1 MMAPLRRTFLLFAAG
16 LLAAQGAEAK
26 NDFPF
31 ARQAW
36 PTSSFAENRGSRYHA
51 GVDLGTEMEQG
62 WPVLAPEEGW
72 AERVRV
78 SPFFYGKN
86 LLFRTKSGEYYLFAH
101 LSGFPEPISKRVFEA
116 MEKNRAATCDLQWN
130 KQERIRFSKGDT
142 IAFSGKTGIGN
153 PHLHVERRNSAQEAL
168 NPMEGWLAAPDT
180 IAPQFLEIALLKE
193 GRLESVRK
201 LGGSDSA
208 VVVVPEKNANLI
220 LKIVDYSRDP
230 RENPMS
236 VVELRL
242 HCGEKEGET
251 LFRRRYE
258 KLVFGKME
266 EVFQDLIWAREGEE
280 FGDWHALFSVPRE
293 GESPDG
299 DLNRCFAP
307 GAREAGAR
315 AVATDMLGISAT
327 LKLKLVRAG
336 ASAPGQAPAAAAEVK
351 PEPVPAAYADN
362 QPGPVFTF
370 LARPFLKQGDAGI
383 PLDETNAPEG
393 AVVRRIAAAGGEVS
407 LRAGEWSVVLPAA
420 ASRAEQVV
428 VALPSRDSTGAFLE
442 LHPKGLALRPG
453 EKIRLCAPLPA
464 AKAPEARPAK
474 GKKKGAGKKPEAA
487 PAPKAARGWGLF
499 WRSEGAREWNAFS
512 KIAPA
517 PDSLAADARPDSAHA
532 LFCADVDE
540 VRDVAVRR
548 DTIAPELDS
557 LRTDTLWLDGRA
569 EPALSVLVTEKGGA
583 GFGGARNFGTF
594 QRAAA
599 DGSPVWV
606 YGEYNLTDRRIR
618 FPLSR
623 LRSPEANV
631 VVRVSDD
638 FGNAVE
644 REFPLSAFRAPAQA
658 DRAARPAE

>member
-1 MMAPLRRTFLLFAAG
+1 MAPLRRTLLLFAAG
-16 LLAAQGAEAK
+16 FLAARGDCAG

-51 GVDLGTEMEQG
+51 GVDLSTEMEQG

-116 MEKNRAATCDLQWN
+116 MEKNRSSKCDLQWN

-168 NPMEGWLAAPDT
+168 NPMEGWLVAPDT
-180 IAPQFLEIALLKE
+180 IAPQFLEIALLE
-193 GRLESVRK
+193 DGQFRSVRK

-208 VVVVPEKNANLI
+208 VVVVPEKSADLI

-236 VVELRL
+236 VAELKL
-242 HCGEKEGET
+242 LCGEKEGET
-251 LFRRRYE
+251 LFRKRYE
-258 KLVFGKME
+258 RLVFGKME
-266 EVFQDLIWAREGEE
+266 GIFQDLIWAREGEE

-293 GESPDG
+293 GGKPDG

-307 GAREAGAR
+307 GAREASAR

-336 ASAPGQAPAAAAEVK
+336 APVAGEVPAVGTEGK
-351 PEPVPAAYADN
+351 PEPIPAGYADN

-370 LARPFLKQGDAGI
+370 LARPFLAKGDAGV
-383 PLDETNAPEG
+383 PLDESNAPEG
-393 AVVRRIAAAGGEVS
+393 AAVRRIAAAGETVS
-407 LRAGEWSVVLPAA
+407 LRAGEWSAVLPAA
-420 ASRAEQVV
+420 ASRAGQIV
-428 VALPSRDSTGAFLE
+428 VALPARDSTGEFLE
-442 LHPKGLALRPG
+442 LHPKGLALQPG
-453 EKIRLCAPLPA
+453 ERIRLCAPLPA

-474 GKKKGAGKKPEAA
+474 GKKGAGKKSAAA
-487 PAPKAARGWGLF
+487 PAPKAARGWGIF

-512 KIAPA
+512 RLSPA
-517 PDSLAADARPDSAHA
+517 PDSVAASYPSDSASA
-532 LFCADVDE
+532 VFCAEVDE

-548 DTIAPELDS
+548 DTIAPEFDA
-557 LRTDTLWLDGRA
+557 RRVDTLWLDGRA
-569 EPALSVLVTEKGGA
+569 EPALSVRVTERGGA
-583 GFGGARNFGTF
+583 GFGGAQNFGTF

-606 YGEYNLTDRRIR
+606 FGEYNLTDRRIR

-623 LRSPEANV
+623 LRSPEADV
-631 VVRVSDD
+631 VLRATDD
-638 FGNAVE
+638 FGNATE
-644 REFPLSAFRAPAQA
+644 RSFPVSAFRA
-658 DRAARPAE
+658 AAPGGAALGSAE